1 MLNVYGYIQPD
12 LEMNRYIQRHT
23 CSDFRYCFTCRS
35 CTIECPVN
43 IFTGRLNPVRL
54 VRLASFGLRDEL
66 IRSREIW
73 YCLGCG
79 RCSNICP
86 MNVKPHRLISS
97 MRCEAIN
104 EGLISPDIGRN
115 IFELFVQFHR
125 RRLQV
130 VHMCINGEEVDQ
142 DSLEV
147 WDSYGYIPK
156 QQMEGA
162 VPFVLGNVQ
171 ARRSFS
177 DFKGIPT
184 EISLC
189 LTCRECS
196 NTCPVGLET
205 DVFDPLFFI
214 RAVALGLRD
223 EVLSIPSMWLCIE
236 CETCSNTCAQGV
248 KGHLIMKRL
257 KELAI
262 ETSVLEKGFLHK
274 WNGYQKQ
281 LFDVLLNKVDLV
293 LERFRL

>member
-1 MLNVYGYIQPD
+1 MVNMRSFIQPD
-12 LEMNRYIQRHT
+12 TEMNRYIQLNT
-23 CSDFRYCFTCRS
+23 GSDFRYCFACRS
-35 CTIECPVN
+35 CTVECPVN
-43 IFTGRLNPVRL
+43 IFTGRLNPARL

-97 MRCEAIN
+97 MRRHIIN
-104 EGLISPDIGRN
+104 EGLISPDIERN
-115 IFELFVQFHR
+115 IFELFVHFHR

-142 DSLEV
+142 DSLDV
-147 WDSYGYIPK
+147 WDSSPHISE

-205 DVFDPLFFI
+205 DIFDPLFFI
-214 RAVALGLRD
+214 RAVALGLMD

-262 ETSVLEKGFLHK
+262 EKGVLNIDIISR
-274 WNGYQKQ
+274 WNDCQRV
-281 LFDVLLNKVDLV
+281 LFNLLLNKVDMAV
-293 LERFRL
+293 ERFRK